1 MFIAPKA
8 MLPSPGRVSLLLQIV
23 IFGAAVLAGLGHR
36 PLPTALSLVVIA
48 NAALTRVWDQ

>member
-23 IFGAAVLAGLGHR
+23 IFGAAALAGLGHR